1 HPPYRTPAKMHRRAR
16 LCANTAIASPKA
28 RGRFAI
34 RRTSS
39 TVMCLPCATLQWDG
53 GDGGAMANDDAA
65 SKRSAEEI
73 ADPFEQPYWN
83 LDQYLIWLASRD
95 PAAVL
100 RATDRPNSGTNPPIG
115 WRVHRES
122 NVDHQKVEIEAVRA
136 IKGGNI
142 KVRLR
147 SNRKWYY
154 TWCGQ
159 RRRPC
164 DELGQ
169 PAEVLSAPDNPEWF
183 ADLVIEFE
191 DEPTFAALLR
201 RRTKDGRREKFRP
214 RFDPH
219 SIARLYRAP
228 TPSNIRD
235 RPDVENPDVG
245 PFIAY
250 YDAWNWLAERIS
262 LRETLPIDEAGS
274 RAEKTIR
281 DICMNTPEK
290 LTMWGFRKA
299 DPDAELKSV
308 TPQAWQG
315 LSINPLYGQP
325 ETDLK
330 AVGRRREYGAA
341 TKGKYGPVI
350 WTGLC
355 FDRRQFVAAS
365 VTARGNGPPSLAP
378 AAQPVP
384 QQAPPSSSR
393 RGRRARYDWDEA
405 KIVLLD
411 ALKQRGD
418 FDETDQENDWNC
430 QARAEGLIRSHFGDK
445 DQRPS
450 ASLVRSHVAKIV
462 KEWREDM
469 TDNSA
474 D

>member
-1 HPPYRTPAKMHRRAR
+1 MP
-16 LCANTAIASPKA
+16 
-28 RGRFAI
+28 I
-34 RRTSS
+34 RRPDHGCLGYSSSQNSVPWAFSSLVVQHDQAPRLNRIQATS
-39 TVMCLPCATLQWDG
+39 TRGVHARIRRVAGCATPTG
-53 GDGGAMANDDAA
+53 SAGHAGATANLKLTFHLDH
-65 SKRSAEEI
+65 SVG
-73 ADPFEQPYWN
+73 AD
-83 LDQYLIWLASRD
+83 
-95 PAAVL
+95 
-100 RATDRPNSGTNPPIG
+100 
-115 WRVHRES
+115 HM
-122 NVDHQKVEIEAVRA
+122 
-136 IKGGNI
+136 
-142 KVRLR
+142 
-147 SNRKWYY
+147 
-154 TWCGQ
+154 
-159 RRRPC
+159 
-164 DELGQ
+164 
-169 PAEVLSAPDNPEWF
+169 
-183 ADLVIEFE
+183 
-191 DEPTFAALLR
+191 
-201 RRTKDGRREKFRP
+201 RTTKHGRREKVRP
-214 RFDPH
+214 QFDPH

-355 FDRRQFVAAS
+355 VDRRQFVAAS

-418 FDETDQENDWNC
+418 FDETDQEN
-430 QARAEGLIRSHFGDK
+430 
-445 DQRPS
+445 
-450 ASLVRSHVAKIV
+450 
-462 KEWREDM
+462 
-469 TDNSA
+469 
-474 D
+474 

>member
-1 HPPYRTPAKMHRRAR
+1 MERGFAMRPRERRETSEQDLFRSRLNQIIDMNHALVKLARTIDWRFLGAEFGAGYTHKPGQPLEALPKPKNPIRKTLADCCARAASGHAAAPPRSVMKSRR
-16 LCANTAIASPKA
+16 LTAQ
-28 RGRFAI
+28 
-34 RRTSS
+34 
-39 TVMCLPCATLQWDG
+39 CLPC
-53 GDGGAMANDDAA
+53 
-65 SKRSAEEI
+65 
-73 ADPFEQPYWN
+73 
-83 LDQYLIWLASRD
+83 
-95 PAAVL
+95 
-100 RATDRPNSGTNPPIG
+100 
-115 WRVHRES
+115 
-122 NVDHQKVEIEAVRA
+122 
-136 IKGGNI
+136 
-142 KVRLR
+142 
-147 SNRKWYY
+147 
-154 TWCGQ
+154 
-159 RRRPC
+159 
-164 DELGQ
+164 
-169 PAEVLSAPDNPEWF
+169 
-183 ADLVIEFE
+183 
-191 DEPTFAALLR
+191 
-201 RRTKDGRREKFRP
+201 FRP
-214 RFDPH
+214 K
-219 SIARLYRAP
+219 
-228 TPSNIRD
+228 
-235 RPDVENPDVG
+235 G
-245 PFIAY
+245 
-250 YDAWNWLAERIS
+250 RIS
-262 LRETLPIDEAGS
+262 LRESLPIDEAGS

-418 FDETDQENDWNC
+418 FDETDQENDW
-430 QARAEGLIRSHFGDK
+430 
-445 DQRPS
+445 
-450 ASLVRSHVAKIV
+450 
-462 KEWREDM
+462 
-469 TDNSA
+469 
-474 D
+474 